1 MLVSIATV
9 LTFLSCSHV
18 RRIIATEQERPG
30 PASRES
36 HRTDE
41 ESPGFLGARKTA
53 CGAAQRASTR
63 GATARLRHRSEDL
76 QLSSMRVAT

>member
-41 ESPGFLGARKTA
+41 ESRLLLRRGKP
-53 CGAAQRASTR
+53 RAV
-63 GATARLRHRSEDL
+63 RLSERPPEEPLRVYGIDPRI
-76 QLSSMRVAT
+76 SSCPV

>member
-41 ESPGFLGARKTA
+41 ESRLLLRRGKP
-53 CGAAQRASTR
+53 RAVRLSERSTR